1 MGYTREYFIGFICFW
16 ASIITAFVLFHSF
29 NSLLPFIKNELVISR
44 IFLYFYIF
52 IKNIKHSC
60 EYKII

>member
-29 NSLLPFIKNELVISR
+29 NSLLPFIKNEYL
-44 IFLYFYIF
+44 L
-52 IKNIKHSC
+52 
-60 EYKII
+60 